1 MSTSPYRLPLV
12 DLRADDAEIGNY
24 AALLDSLNIGLL
36 VFADDGSLRLR
47 NAHADHLL
55 GAGPGVWEDE
65 NGQPLAAGDRL
76 ERQVVQTRQPVRQ
89 RAVGIRRDPSGLRTW
104 CKASAFPVFSGK
116 SGSLRR
122 VLVTLAELNQ
132 DSRLATENPPLPTHD
147 PLTGAFGERYI
158 ALLLDDEDR
167 RARRYGTPFAL
178 ALVALDNFSDFCAR
192 HGTQAGANVL
202 AHVGRLLGRGLREF
216 DMVGRFGD
224 DEFLLILPNVRVNDA
239 MNGLERL
246 REMVENSHLGDHEP
260 ALTISG
266 GVTECTGEDAAVLVG
281 RVRSLLASARE
292 AGGNRLCVDL
302 EIF

>member
-36 VFADDGSLRLR
+36 VFDDDGALRLR

-55 GAGPGVWEDE
+55 GAGPGIWEDE

-76 ERQVVQTRQPVRQ
+76 ERQVIQTRQPVRQ
-89 RAVGIRRDPSGLRTW
+89 RAVGIRRDPAGARTW

-116 SGSLRR
+116 CSLRR
-122 VLVTLAELNQ
+122 VLLTLADLSQ
-132 DSRLATENPPLPTHD
+132 DNRLATENPPLPTHD
-147 PLTGAFGERYI
+147 ALTGVFSERYI
-158 ALLLDDEDR
+158 SLLLDDEDR

-178 ALVALDNFSDFCAR
+178 ALVTPDHYSDFCAK
-192 HGTQAGANVL
+192 HGAQAAESVL
-202 AHVGRLLGRGLREF
+202 AHVGRVLGRGLREF
-216 DMVGRFGD
+216 DMVGRLGEA
-224 DEFLLILPNVRVNDA
+224 EFLLILPNVRVNDA
-239 MNGLERL
+239 MHGLERL
-246 REMVENSHLGDHEP
+246 REMVESSHPGDGEP

-266 GVTECTGEDAAVLVG
+266 GVTECTGEDAAVLIE
-281 RVRSLLASARE
+281 RVRSLLANACE